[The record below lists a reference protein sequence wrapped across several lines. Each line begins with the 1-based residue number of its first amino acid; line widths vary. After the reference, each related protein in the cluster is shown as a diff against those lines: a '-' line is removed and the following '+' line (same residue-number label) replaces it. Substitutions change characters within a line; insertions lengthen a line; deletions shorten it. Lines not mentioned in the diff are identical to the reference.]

1 MLRNKHYICDAGA
14 YKNAKTGL
22 KLKRYFMNRLDFLKR
37 LGLIAGGAVAVGAGL
52 GGVSFGLSGCSEQT
66 RKRKIIGLQLYSIR
80 DAMAEDVKSAL
91 AKVAEIGY
99 ANLETASYSDGN
111 LYGMPAAEFRKMAE
125 DAGLKITGAH
135 LGSGYSQQTEADRLE
150 WWKKAMD
157 THAAIDCENVV
168 IPSVGF
174 SDETT
179 LDDVKAVAEYFN
191 KVGDM
196 ASQRGL
202 RLSYHNHARELESRD
217 GQVILDYLID
227 NTDASLV
234 SYELDVYWATV
245 GGANPAEYIE
255 KYSGRFPL
263 LHIKDESIIGES
275 GKIDFEPIFKAAYR
289 NGMEEFYVEVE
300 KNTLPPE
307 ICVER
312 SFDFLDVADYVK

>member
-1 MLRNKHYICDAGA
+1 M
-14 YKNAKTGL
+14 

-135 LGSGYSQQTEADRLE
+135 LGAGYSQQTEADRLE

-179 LDDVKAVAEYFN
+179 LDDVKAVTEYFN

>member
-1 MLRNKHYICDAGA
+1 M
-14 YKNAKTGL
+14 

-135 LGSGYSQQTEADRLE
+135 LGAGYSQQTEADRLE

>member
-1 MLRNKHYICDAGA
+1 
-14 YKNAKTGL
+14 
-22 KLKRYFMNRLDFLKR
+22 MNRLDFLKR

-52 GGVSFGLSGCSEQT
+52 GGLSCGLSGCSGPA
-66 RKRKIIGLQLYSIR
+66 RKRKIIGLQLYSLR

-91 AKVAEIGY
+91 AKIAEMGY
-99 ANLETASYSDGN
+99 TNLEMASYSDGN

-135 LGSGYSQQTEADRLE
+135 VGAGYNKETEAEKLE
-150 WWKKAMD
+150 WWKKALD
-157 THAAIDCENVV
+157 THAAIECKNVV
-168 IPSVGF
+168 IPSIGI
-174 SDETT
+174 SDATT
-179 LDDVKAVAEYFN
+179 ADDVKAIAEYFN
-191 KVGDM
+191 KVGVM
-196 ASQRGL
+196 ASERGL
-202 RLSYHNHARELESRD
+202 RLAFHNHAREFEQRD
-217 GQVILDYLID
+217 GEVIMDSLI
-227 NTDASLV
+227 NGTDSSLM

-245 GGANPAEYIE
+245 GGVDPAEYIG

-263 LHIKDESIIGES
+263 LHIKDESIIGDS
-275 GKIDFEPIFKAAYR
+275 GKIDFEPIFDAAYK